1 MAFTTE
7 QLNALEA
14 AIATGSKRVKYA
26 DKEVEYQ
33 SLDDMLRLRDLMQS
47 ELGQKPK
54 TKRFFAN
61 FSKGTAYNGNNT
73 EH

>member
-1 MAFTTE
+1 MAFTQE
-7 QLNALEA
+7 QLTILEE

-33 SLDDMLRLRDLMQS
+33 SLDDMLRLRDLMQG

-54 TKRFFAN
+54 TQRFFGN
-61 FSKGTAYNGNNT
+61 FSKGTSYGGNSK
-73 EH
+73 H